1 MRNNCKIDEDE
12 HNKKIEYIISKI
24 DDEEYK
30 KWLIDRLKYSNEPSL
45 AMRLKE
51 IFKEVDFIISLNS
64 GERKKIVKKI
74 VDTRNYY
81 THFDESKKDLIM
93 TTEELIYI
101 SKYILVI
108 LKVLIMKELGLD
120 EAFIEL
126 QLKGLSEIIFTKA
139 KLKKL
144 FNIKSLQ

>member
-1 MRNNCKIDEDE
+1 MSKWDEQILVINRKDLFNNEENHFYGFLPREDE
-12 HNKKIEYIISKI
+12 K
-24 DDEEYK
+24 
-30 KWLIDRLKYSNEPSL
+30 
-45 AMRLKE
+45 
-51 IFKEVDFIISLNS
+51 
-64 GERKKIVKKI
+64 VKKI